1 MYDDK
6 IDVTKG
12 IMLIR
17 LVHLK
22 NVLLVII
29 GIFYFNG
36 FGFNQSFV
44 MDAMIC

>member
-22 NVLLVII
+22 NVLLAII
-29 GIFYFNG
+29 GIFYLNG

-44 MDAMIC
+44 MDVMIC